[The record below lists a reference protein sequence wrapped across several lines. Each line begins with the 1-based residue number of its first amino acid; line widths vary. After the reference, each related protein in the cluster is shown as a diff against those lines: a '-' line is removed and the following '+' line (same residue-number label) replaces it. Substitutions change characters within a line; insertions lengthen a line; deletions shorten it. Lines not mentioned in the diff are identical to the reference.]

1 MELCNIIA
9 IVRFATRKTEL
20 SILYNKVGIPVASQV
35 SERLKTEDLRKLGN
49 IRKISNLGREIKL
62 ATGVRKSTQKL
73 ISKFSNPIQFDWIR
87 YFVANILSK
96 LWLKSPRLKRTP
108 ILLLF
113 LIFFYLFFFPLF
125 LNQETK

>member
-35 SERLKTEDLRKLGN
+35 SERLKTEDLRKLVN